1 MALLDEL
8 FSALQNG
15 GQTPWA
21 QEAMR
26 RMLAGESISGADTV
40 APAKAMP
47 LAPPMMNAPVGKVTS
62 EQLPPVAQ
70 ASGEPAGARSPG
82 LRPMPPQG
90 GTPAAAK
97 PAATS
102 RPDFSGSTGAGL
114 LDTVVKAFG
123 GEPAGSHNPN
133 VAYDILTSR
142 GMDPRMAEMAAR
154 DPRLFRSMIPGLV
167 SAEKKAPQIIDVPG
181 QYGAVN
187 KMFWNPQTGQMEP
200 ISNLMGGSAQPSGG
214 VPAPA
219 VVAPTTQQVTTV
231 PPPSGG
237 AAPSAA
243 AGPAPAASPAT
254 APSQAAAAGDQ
265 IVGQAVPKPPEGYV
279 HKLAPDGSGYLYSKA
294 GQPIF
299 ESKAESDARARIG
312 EKRSDTQREAEQ
324 QIGGISSIINDA
336 RKLTKAPGFDSA
348 LTLGRTSLNI
358 GIPTPMGTIGGDV
371 LTPAKQLA
379 RMFDSQ
385 NPAFGTSDA
394 ITSVQNQL
402 NLLVA
407 RPLMKGQGQVSDS
420 ERKTISDAIGG
431 LTQSSNAADYHFR
444 LNNIQRMIEDMNT
457 TGKVKPAAEYS
468 SRPSA
473 DEIKGVIN
481 TSSNTFS
488 QAGIDA
494 LAKKY
499 NTSSSEMQKYV
510 LDLDK
515 RWRTPG
521 DGAQSAPAAPAA
533 APAPALPDNEGR
545 LAPDGKWY
553 LPDPNRAGK
562 WMRVN

>member
-8 FSALQNG
+8 FGVLDSIAKG

-21 QEAMR
+21 MEASR
-26 RMLAGESISGADTV
+26 RLAAGEQLSGADEAVAEQRRPAAV
-40 APAKAMP
+40 AP
-47 LAPPMMNAPVGKVTS
+47 PPIIPALPV
-62 EQLPPVAQ
+62 
-70 ASGEPAGARSPG
+70 PAGGGSPVPAPNPAPAPAPAPAPNAGPAR
-82 LRPMPPQG
+82 PQFG
-90 GTPAAAK
+90 N
-97 PAATS
+97 S
-102 RPDFSGSTGAGL
+102 L
-114 LDTVVKAFG
+114 LDGIG
-123 GEPAGSHNPN
+123 GAIASRLGIDTKHDPN
-133 VAYDILTSR
+133 LAYDLLTKR
-142 GMDPRMAEMAAR
+142 GMNPQMAEAAAR

-521 DGAQSAPAAPAA
+521 DGAPTAPAAPAA

-545 LAPDGKWY
+545 LAPDGNWY

-562 WMRVN
+562 WMRVH